1 MALAKPA
8 EGRLERRKARTVTAI
23 LDAAERHF
31 LARGY
36 EATKVDEI
44 AADADVAVGSIY
56 NHFGSKAGLHAAL
69 AERAMQ
75 ADRDFMDRAY
85 LSGGTPVEQIYAAA
99 EQYLAFYLA
108 YPDYFRMLAFPGPP
122 GQYAAGRDLAQ
133 RLARSVDEQNRRLVE
148 ALRQG
153 IEAGALRVVDPEQVA
168 AVLWAAWNGIISLAW
183 RPDPLRRDETQLRQ
197 LLKTAT
203 DVVAEGLL
211 ARHC

>member
-1 MALAKPA
+1 MDPRKERTLNAL
-8 EGRLERRKARTVTAI
+8 LN
-23 LDAAERHF
+23 AAEQLLRD
-31 LARGY
+31 RP
-36 EATKVDEI
+36 VDDVTVEEI
-44 AADADVAVGSIY
+44 AELAGVAVGSIY

-69 AERAMQ
+69 AERAMD

-168 AVLWAAWNGIISLAW
+168 IVLWAAWNGIISLAW